1 MSSYRTRIGIR
12 ISIYMDTRGQA
23 SSTALLPQGMYFH
36 GVSYLIF
43 TVILLDD
50 LSEQEGNNII
60 NQEKKRKPETK
71 SQRNMR

>member
-1 MSSYRTRIGIR
+1 MSSYSTRIGIR
-12 ISIYMDTRGQA
+12 ISIYMDTRAQA

-50 LSEQEGNNII
+50 LSEQEGNNIM
-60 NQEKKRKPETK
+60 N
-71 SQRNMR
+71 